1 MHKKIKL
8 VILILLTSSVYFIYN
23 FTNKS
28 NITYITL
35 GDSISLGENSYGA
48 ISYSY
53 SDYFKDYLEKND
65 KLAFYDKSYTSKN
78 KTITELYND
87 LLIEET
93 MTINNPNHN
102 IRRMLS
108 DADIVS
114 LSIGLND
121 IILEVNRE
129 NYITEYKENRIVEEI
144 ANKYKKLINEIRKYY
159 KNTLYVIGYY
169 ENGTKYDNILKKL
182 NEKYK
187 NICQKNNDIFIDTT
201 ILSKNEKYFNNP
213 NSYYPNANGYKE
225 ISKIM
230 INEYEHNLLM
240 QNK

>member
-1 MHKKIKL
+1 MQKKIKL

-23 FTNKS
+23 MTNNS
-28 NITYITL
+28 NITYIAI

-65 KLAFYDKSYTSKN
+65 KISLFNKTYTSKN
-78 KTITELYND
+78 KTITDLYND

-93 MTINNPNHN
+93 MTIDNPNHN
-102 IRRMLS
+102 IRRLLS

-129 NYITEYKENRIVEEI
+129 NYITEYKEDRIVEEI
-144 ANKYKKLINEIRKYY
+144 IKKYKKLLIEIRKYY
-159 KNTLYVIGYY
+159 KNPLYIIGYY
-169 ENGTKYDNILKKL
+169 ENNTKYDRILLKL

-187 NICQKNNDIFIDTT
+187 SICKKNNDIFIDTT
-201 ILSKNEKYFNNP
+201 ILSKDEKYFDNS

-230 INEYEHNLLM
+230 INEYEHTN
-240 QNK
+240 NK